1 MFKKV
6 VKEMERWLRSV
17 CHAIVKT
24 EFGSLDPIPSGWLGM
39 LVIPGLARQRMRILR
54 KSWLTELAIQA
65 GPQVGRETLP
75 Q

>member
-1 MFKKV
+1 
-6 VKEMERWLRSV
+6 
-17 CHAIVKT
+17 
-24 EFGSLDPIPSGWLGM
+24 M